1 MPILK
6 KPIPYSKQHVTI
18 LDGFNVLKSLYK
30 PYLTT
35 GPIVQKFEEKLSKYC
50 KAKYVTLISNGTAA
64 LHAACYAAGINK
76 GDEVIVS
83 SITFA
88 ASANA
93 VLYCGGIPVF
103 ADVYNDN
110 WNIDLNDI
118 KNKITSKTKAI
129 IAVDFTGQVVKL
141 KELKEICEKNSLTLI
156 EDASHSIGSKY
167 KGEPVGGIAD
177 LTTFSFHPVKHITT
191 GEGGAVLTNNKHFD
205 EIIKMFRAH
214 GITRDHKLM
223 NKNPYNGYY
232 EQQFL
237 GFNYRITDIQAS
249 LGLSQFNRIQKI
261 IERKKQIANIYEKYF
276 SQLPQIILQKNIPES
291 DTNRHLF
298 IIRLNKELLTCSRAD
313 FYKDLNDE
321 NVGLQVH
328 YIPVYLHPYYKSLGY
343 EKGLCPIAEELFE
356 SIISIP
362 FYYGLSNKKVMLIIK
377 AVKKIVHKYSKS
389 NNTNF

>member
-18 LDGFNVLKSLYK
+18 LDGLNVLKSLYK

-35 GPIVQKFEEKLSKYC
+35 GPIVQKFEKKLSQFC
-50 KAKYVTLISNGTAA
+50 KTKYVSLISNGTAA

-103 ADVYNDN
+103 ADIYNDN
-110 WNIDLNDI
+110 WNIDLDDI
-118 KNKITSKTKAI
+118 KTKITSKTKAI

-141 KELKEICEKNSLTLI
+141 KELKEICEKNNLILI

-167 KGEPVGGIAD
+167 KGEPIGGIAD

-191 GEGGAVLTNNKHFD
+191 GEGGAILTNNKHFD

-214 GITRDHKLM
+214 GITRDYKLM
-223 NKNPYNGYY
+223 SKNPYSGYY

-237 GFNYRITDIQAS
+237 GFNYRMTEIQAS
-249 LGLSQFNRIQKI
+249 LGMSQFNRIKKI
-261 IERKKQIANIYEKYF
+261 IKRKKQIANIYEKYF
-276 SQLPQIILQKNIPES
+276 SQMPQIILQKNIPES

-298 IIRLNKELLTCSRAD
+298 IIRLNNEFLNCSRDD
-313 FYKDLNDE
+313 FYKELNNE

-328 YIPVYLHPYYKSLGY
+328 YIPVYLHPYYSSLGY

-356 SIISIP
+356 NIISIP
-362 FYYGLSNKKVMLIIK
+362 FYYGLSNRQIMLVIK
-377 AVKKIVHKYSKS
+377 AVKKIADKFSKS
-389 NNTNF
+389 RNND